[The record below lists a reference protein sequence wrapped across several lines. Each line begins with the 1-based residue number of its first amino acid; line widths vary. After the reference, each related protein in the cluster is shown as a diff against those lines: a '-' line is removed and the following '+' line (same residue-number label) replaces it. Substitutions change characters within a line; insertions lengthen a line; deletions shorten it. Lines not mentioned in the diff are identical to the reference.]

1 MKNLLTLLTIS
12 LVVFSCTSQPGA
24 SANKNADPAKIEFFE
39 TYTSA
44 EVQHVWPAICNWA
57 KENDSLV
64 SAYNLR
70 SSDLVNLV
78 QPSEDN
84 CIGAVL
90 PENVETVKKVLGLEE
105 VQYMLPKELKCMW
118 SWKPAEQ
125 EDSKFRYVLYA
136 IKRPKNDVA
145 LVNGNHIKMASAKKD
160 SYSYNKANTILLE
173 MTPQGSKL
181 WAKMTV
187 ENIGKYIA
195 ISIDDQVMSCP
206 YVQNA
211 ITGGDTQISGN
222 MSNQEAEDFAAG
234 INAGR

>member
-1 MKNLLTLLTIS
+1 MKKILSLLTIS
-12 LVVFSCTSQPGA
+12 FVVFSCTSQPEN
-24 SANKNADPAKIEFFE
+24 STSKNANPVKIEFFE
-39 TYTSA
+39 TYSSA

-64 SAYNLR
+64 STYNLR

-78 QPSEDN
+78 KPSEDN
-84 CIGAVL
+84 CLGTVL

-105 VQYMLPKELKCMW
+105 VQHMLPKELKCMW
-118 SWKPAEQ
+118 SWKPVEQ

-145 LVNGNHIKMASAKKD
+145 QLNGNHIKMASTQKD
-160 SYSYNKANTILLE
+160 PYNQANMILLE

-181 WAKMTV
+181 WGKMTV

-195 ISIDDQVMSCP
+195 IALDDQVMSCP
-206 YVQNA
+206 YVQSA

-222 MSNQEAEDFAAG
+222 MTNREAEDFAAG
-234 INAGR
+234 INAGL